1 MIGMAL
7 MAACVGE
14 RPMDQQSPIDIAGYT
29 TDGVPTLSFAYSGSA
44 DHLANTGEFV
54 KVNYE
59 DGGGIQLDGSTY
71 QLAEVHT
78 HNPSEHTIGG
88 ERFALEMHLVHR
100 QESGEIAVVG
110 ILFRAGEPNAAIQA
124 MIDAA
129 PSQGGTAR
137 PDSGLEASDWLP
149 SGRGYYSYIGSLTT
163 PPYTEGVRWQ
173 VMSEV
178 LEVSEEQVRQLAALT
193 GGGTNSRPI
202 QPLNGREIKAHG
214 LG

>member
-1 MIGMAL
+1 

-71 QLAEVHT
+71 QLAEAHT
-78 HNPSEHTIGG
+78 HNPSEHTIDG
-88 ERFALEMHLVHR
+88 ERFVLEMHLVHR

-129 PSQGGTAR
+129 LSQGGTAR
-137 PDSGLEASDWLP
+137 PDSGLEASGLVALRSWLLLLHRLP
-149 SGRGYYSYIGSLTT
+149 DNTSVHGRGPLAGDVGSSG
-163 PPYTEGVRWQ
+163 GVRGAGD
-173 VMSEV
+173 
-178 LEVSEEQVRQLAALT
+178 AACCADRRW
-193 GGGTNSRPI
+193 N
-202 QPLNGREIKAHG
+202 
-214 LG
+214 

>member
-1 MIGMAL
+1 

-129 PSQGGTAR
+129 PSQDGTAK
-137 PDSGLEASDWLP
+137 PDLWPGGIRLVALRSWLLLLHRLSDNT
-149 SGRGYYSYIGSLTT
+149 SVHGRGPLAGDVGS
-163 PPYTEGVRWQ
+163 PGGVR
-173 VMSEV
+173 
-178 LEVSEEQVRQLAALT
+178 
-193 GGGTNSRPI
+193 
-202 QPLNGREIKAHG
+202 
-214 LG
+214 